1 MNGPEPSAAVL
12 AAYLEALSKDVD
24 GMKTALEEARRE
36 LPKLTAAQGSQSD
49 SVKRLFDNIRDVEKR
64 LYHLEITL
72 PVLEQSTR
80 RSSGWIDKLLWA
92 CVALLSTLIV
102 ALLITDIGGGLQV
115 ADSLPD
121 EDEIMEALP

>member
-1 MNGPEPSAAVL
+1 VSGEEPSAAVL

-24 GMKTALEEARRE
+24 GMKSALEEARRE
-36 LPKLTAAQGSQSD
+36 LPRLSATQGSQSD

-102 ALLITDIGGGLQV
+102 ALLMTDIGGGLQL
-115 ADSLPD
+115 ADSPPEKETL
-121 EDEIMEALP
+121 MEALP